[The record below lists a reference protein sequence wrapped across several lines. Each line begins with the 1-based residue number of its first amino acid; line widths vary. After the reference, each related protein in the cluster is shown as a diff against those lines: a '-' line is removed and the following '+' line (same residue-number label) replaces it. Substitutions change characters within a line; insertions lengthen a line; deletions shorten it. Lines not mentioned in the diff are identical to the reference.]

1 MTDIRTVDLNLL
13 KALDA
18 LLDERSVT
26 RAGERLALSQPA
38 VSGMLIRLRD
48 AFDDPLFVR
57 AQRGV
62 VPTAR
67 ALELAGPVKRL
78 LGEVEAL
85 LQPPIF
91 DPTSASF
98 TLTIAATDY
107 ALRAVVVPFLEELRP
122 RAPRIRIAV
131 RTIEDSQVHGQL
143 ERGETDLALLTPET
157 TPPDL
162 HTRRLFDERYVC
174 ALRKDH
180 PDAASGELTL
190 DRFCALDHALMSYA
204 GESFR
209 GVTDDAL
216 VRIGRER
223 RVTLSVGSFL
233 VLPEILRT
241 SDLIAVVP
249 RRLIRGDEGLAVLA
263 PPIPIAGFTKSAAWH
278 ARTHHDAGQ
287 RWARAL
293 MFETCARATGERDD

>member
-1 MTDIRTVDLNLL
+1 M
-13 KALDA
+13 
-18 LLDERSVT
+18 
-26 RAGERLALSQPA
+26 
-38 VSGMLIRLRD
+38 
-48 AFDDPLFVR
+48 
-57 AQRGV
+57 
-62 VPTAR
+62 
-67 ALELAGPVKRL
+67 
-78 LGEVEAL
+78 
-85 LQPPIF
+85 
-91 DPTSASF
+91 
-98 TLTIAATDY
+98 
-107 ALRAVVVPFLEELRP
+107 
-122 RAPRIRIAV
+122 
-131 RTIEDSQVHGQL
+131 

-162 HTRRLFDERYVC
+162 HMRRLFDERYVC